1 MIAALPTTD
10 IDGNPLIP
18 ENISYSI
25 FTDDDEIF
33 TFQWDT
39 YFYDV
44 VDEMTVIPYEI
55 YSDGYDLQSNVVYFY
70 RTNAEGYQRFFDWR
84 IGIQVYYTVAGITYS
99 SDIVYLEVFP
109 GPSTRV
115 DEPIAGNTI
124 ANVRY
129 NNVMGQEMSQPQG
142 MTIQVTT
149 YTDGTVSKTKVIK

>member
-1 MIAALPTTD
+1 MHRHMIAALPTTD

-70 RTNAEGYQRFFDWR
+70 RTNAEGYQRFLTGGLASRFTTQWR
-84 IGIQVYYTVAGITYS
+84 E
-99 SDIVYLEVFP
+99 LP
-109 GPSTRV
+109 TRV
-115 DEPIAGNTI
+115 ISYIWRCSRVHQREW
-124 ANVRY
+124 
-129 NNVMGQEMSQPQG
+129 MSLLQEILLPMYAII
-142 MTIQVTT
+142 M
-149 YTDGTVSKTKVIK
+149 